1 MALSRRVKLAY
12 GVGHVFND
20 LCASMWFTYL
30 LVYLQYVLQL
40 DRGLAG
46 FLLLMGQVADAV
58 STPLIGLQ
66 SDRGCTFCTYGRR
79 KSWHAIGTLC
89 VLFSFPFIFIVCG
102 VCFAVLG
109 FGYVLLLGFMIC
121 LFQFGWAATQVSHLA
136 LIPDL
141 TNVEAERDE
150 LNIIRYI
157 FDVCSDVLVYL
168 VAWIT
173 FAEDSPLS
181 NRFIDPGD
189 ARNFKSENLW
199 LGSWWRSGDTNN
211 YQLFITPPKIQNQ
224 PMLIITITVMVVG
237 TFFSI
242 IFHLFTPEH
251 PSTLFR
257 RRGEVYQEVSTGPE
271 EPQATSSTDVGA
283 EVHEAQSPVEHLMG
297 RAQML
302 WRDWLSEPQFYQVTL
317 LYGCAR
323 LVANLSNIYMPI
335 YLQETIHAKQELIA
349 VVPLVMSLSSVG
361 ASFLLRALRKAVGK
375 KASVVVG
382 IVIGLVAC
390 TISALPWM
398 PLWGVFSVAILW
410 GVSGSLLV
418 IISLAFTADLIG
430 QNTDTSA
437 FVYGSMSFG
446 DKIVNG
452 IAVLVIQELTRFG
465 CTGTN
470 CSTYFRHVMSLGI
483 FVPLMLA
490 FIAICLL
497 GNQKLG
503 RTRKMNQ
510 VVPLEQGEPS
520 GNTSSSNSSEL
531 LLATGTNLGYGSITK
546 A

>member
-79 KSWHAIGTLC
+79 KSWHAIGTAC
-89 VLFSFPFIFIVCG
+89 VMFSFPFIFIVCG
-102 VCFAVLG
+102 LCFAVLG
-109 FGYVLLLGFMIC
+109 FGYILILGFMIC

-141 TNVEAERDE
+141 TDVEAERDE

-181 NRFIDPGD
+181 SRFIDPGD
-189 ARNFKSENLW
+189 AHNFK
-199 LGSWWRSGDTNN
+199 
-211 YQLFITPPKIQNQ
+211 
-224 PMLIITITVMVVG
+224 IITITVMVVG
-237 TFFSI
+237 TVFSV
-242 IFHLFTPEH
+242 IFHVYTPEDG
-251 PSTLFR
+251 SRTSR
-257 RRGEVYQEVSTGPE
+257 RRTQSYQQLSTGPE
-271 EPQATSSTDVGA
+271 LQATSSSSEPAA
-283 EVHEAQSPVEHLMG
+283 EVLEASQREPLLDGAH
-297 RAQML
+297 ML

-361 ASFLLRALRKAVGK
+361 SSFLLRALRKAVGK

-390 TISALPWM
+390 TVSALPWM
-398 PLWGVFSVAILW
+398 PLWGLFSVAVLW

-430 QNTDTSA
+430 RNTDSSA

-452 IAVLVIQELTRFG
+452 FAVLIIQELTRVECIDG
-465 CTGTN
+465 N
-470 CSTYFRHVMSLGI
+470 CATYYRHVMSLGI
-483 FVPLMLA
+483 FVPLMVA
-490 FIAICLL
+490 FVAICLL
-497 GNQKLG
+497 SREQLG
-503 RTRKMNQ
+503 RTRKLVQ
-510 VVPLEQGEPS
+510 ARLEQGTS
-520 GNTSSSNSSEL
+520 GSGSLSSNSSEL
-531 LLATGTNLGYGSITK
+531 LLSTGTNLGYGTVTK

>member
-1 MALSRRVKLAY
+1 
-12 GVGHVFND
+12 
-20 LCASMWFTYL
+20 
-30 LVYLQYVLQL
+30 
-40 DRGLAG
+40 
-46 FLLLMGQVADAV
+46 
-58 STPLIGLQ
+58 
-66 SDRGCTFCTYGRR
+66 
-79 KSWHAIGTLC
+79 
-89 VLFSFPFIFIVCG
+89 
-102 VCFAVLG
+102 
-109 FGYVLLLGFMIC
+109 
-121 LFQFGWAATQVSHLA
+121 
-136 LIPDL
+136 
-141 TNVEAERDE
+141 
-150 LNIIRYI
+150 
-157 FDVCSDVLVYL
+157 
-168 VAWIT
+168 
-173 FAEDSPLS
+173 
-181 NRFIDPGD
+181 
-189 ARNFKSENLW
+189 
-199 LGSWWRSGDTNN
+199 
-211 YQLFITPPKIQNQ
+211 
-224 PMLIITITVMVVG
+224 
-237 TFFSI
+237 
-242 IFHLFTPEH
+242 
-251 PSTLFR
+251 
-257 RRGEVYQEVSTGPE
+257 
-271 EPQATSSTDVGA
+271 
-283 EVHEAQSPVEHLMG
+283 MG

>member
-189 ARNFKSENLW
+189 ARNFK
-199 LGSWWRSGDTNN
+199 
-211 YQLFITPPKIQNQ
+211 
-224 PMLIITITVMVVG
+224 IITITVMVVG